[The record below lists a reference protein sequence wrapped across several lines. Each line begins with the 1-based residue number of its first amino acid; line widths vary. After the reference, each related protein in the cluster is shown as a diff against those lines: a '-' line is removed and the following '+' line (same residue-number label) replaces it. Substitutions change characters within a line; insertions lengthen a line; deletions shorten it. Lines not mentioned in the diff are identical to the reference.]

1 MNQQE
6 LSQFLSQMRTPLLA
20 FAALLALLGINVL
33 LGALLPFRQVWIVEC
48 IVMLCMVLVVLLFS
62 MEVIHE
68 PPLMRVFAILGFFWL
83 AIMFGMTSVDY
94 LSR

>member
-1 MNQQE
+1 
-6 LSQFLSQMRTPLLA
+6 MRTPLLA
-20 FAALLALLGINVL
+20 FAALLVLLGINVL
-33 LGALLPFRQVWIVEC
+33 LGALLPFRQAWIVEC
-48 IVMLCMVLVVLLFS
+48 VVMLCMVLVVLLFS

>member
-1 MNQQE
+1 MTQQE
-6 LSQFLSQMRTPLLA
+6 RRQFLRHMRTPLLA

-33 LGALLPFRQVWIVEC
+33 LGALLPFRQAWIVEG